1 MISELSSLSS
11 KVSLTSFRWTLP
23 SPLTLSICDSN
34 SWLYILLISYH
45 KLIFQMVQNLYWA
58 TYLSLLGRFS
68 MQWAMLVRS
77 EHQFLLP
84 LLKDI
89 WLFLGWKGDGD
100 IRLTYGLKG
109 FGSMIS
115 AYWSMILKIWSGK
128 PEASIFIF
136 SFVN

>member
-1 MISELSSLSS
+1 MLGWAVEVTFSLPYFITYVIIFWAMKLMAVQSSHVSRMVFCFKWGCISGIIVMISELSSLSS

-84 LLKDI
+84 L
-89 WLFLGWKGDGD
+89 
-100 IRLTYGLKG
+100 
-109 FGSMIS
+109 
-115 AYWSMILKIWSGK
+115 
-128 PEASIFIF
+128 
-136 SFVN
+136 